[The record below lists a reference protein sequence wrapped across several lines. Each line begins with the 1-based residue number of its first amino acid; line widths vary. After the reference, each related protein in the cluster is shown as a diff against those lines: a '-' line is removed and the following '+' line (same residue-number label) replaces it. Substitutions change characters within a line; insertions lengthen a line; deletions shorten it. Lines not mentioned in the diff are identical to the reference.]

1 MIKNMNKYYGFLSLK
16 FSRMKFLITLFLFF
30 DIINAIKL
38 RSFDEN
44 EGHTEVLYDNS
55 DDNLLSTTSIKAS
68 QKDIETFS

>member
-16 FSRMKFLITLFLFF
+16 FTRMKLLITLFLFF

-38 RSFDEN
+38 RSLDEN

-55 DDNLLSTTSIKAS
+55 DDNLLSTTSIKA
-68 QKDIETFS
+68 